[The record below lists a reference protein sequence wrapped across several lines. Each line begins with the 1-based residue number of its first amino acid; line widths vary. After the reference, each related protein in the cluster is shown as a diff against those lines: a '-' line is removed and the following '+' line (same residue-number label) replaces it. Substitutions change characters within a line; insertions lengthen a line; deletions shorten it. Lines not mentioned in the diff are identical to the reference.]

1 MQFVFAGKAHP
12 KDEPGKRFIQDVYRF
27 SRMPEFEGRIVF
39 IEDYDHYVG
48 RRLYQGVD
56 LWLNNPR
63 RPLEA
68 SGTSGMKLPPSGGL
82 NLSVLDGWWCEAH
95 TGKNGWAIGPEI
107 PESTIP
113 PEPAY
118 EDEVDV
124 HSLFHVLETQILPLY
139 YAKPDGRLPIAW
151 INLMRESIRTI
162 VPVFN
167 THRMVK
173 EYTERLYAPAAAAHA
188 TLVAD
193 SCTKSV
199 ELARWKDKIRREWPH
214 VKLSEVVIHTGNG
227 TNVTVGDKVE
237 VSVRT
242 SLGPIAPEF
251 VRVQALIGEASNG
264 AISQPVTIDLKQV
277 EKLGNGAFRFAGAIP
292 ARESGS
298 YGLSVRVIPTHPN
311 LTQEHELRLITWA
324 H

>member
-1 MQFVFAGKAHP
+1 M
-12 KDEPGKRFIQDVYRF
+12 
-27 SRMPEFEGRIVF
+27 
-39 IEDYDHYVG
+39 
-48 RRLYQGVD
+48 
-56 LWLNNPR
+56 
-63 RPLEA
+63 
-68 SGTSGMKLPPSGGL
+68 
-82 NLSVLDGWWCEAH
+82 
-95 TGKNGWAIGPEI
+95 
-107 PESTIP
+107 
-113 PEPAY
+113 
-118 EDEVDV
+118 DV

-199 ELARWKDKIRREWPH
+199 ELARWKDKIRREWPQ

>member
-1 MQFVFAGKAHP
+1 M
-12 KDEPGKRFIQDVYRF
+12 
-27 SRMPEFEGRIVF
+27 
-39 IEDYDHYVG
+39 
-48 RRLYQGVD
+48 D